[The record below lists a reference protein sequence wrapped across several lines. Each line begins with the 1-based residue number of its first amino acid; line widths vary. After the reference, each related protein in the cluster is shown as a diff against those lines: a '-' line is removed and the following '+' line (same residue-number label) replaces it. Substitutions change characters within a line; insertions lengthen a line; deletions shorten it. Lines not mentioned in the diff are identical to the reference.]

1 MRLHAFAALVLGN
14 FCLPSFLKR
23 AHSDLHIRKARF
35 NHRSRRVA
43 TSIGGDIAL
52 QSVRFFVFHL
62 S

>member
-1 MRLHAFAALVLGN
+1 MRLHALAALVLGN

-43 TSIGGDIAL
+43 TSIGRDAAL
-52 QSVRFFVFHL
+52 Q
-62 S
+62 